1 MSGTTEIRVVFGF
14 IGTLGRGGKM
24 GTIVGGPVGTGA
36 GAGVAALALALA
48 LVVDVALALVVA
60 APAAAAAVAVAVADP
75 LGIDPGALLT
85 LLLTFPSAVGTL
97 ARGGGGCIPPAVV
110 LNFLSSAFNPAPPGA
125 GGIDPCLCCSAALT
139 APPRFAGEDAL
150 VGVGVVVAIRA

>member
-36 GAGVAALALALA
+36 GAGAATALALALA

-97 ARGGGGCIPPAVV
+97 ARCGGCCIPPAVV
-110 LNFLSSAFNPAPPGA
+110 LNFLSSAFNPAPGA
-125 GGIDPCLCCSAALT
+125 GGIDPCRCCSP